1 MAPFGTAASAVVN
14 CNHFHSLLCVHV
26 LTVLFLSRSRC
37 CRQTGSIAAHL
48 RCTVFPQEGRLPPFL
63 ARSPQLC
70 LRRCLTDWIATLG
83 QQLHLGSITRHLAV
97 LMLDLFME
105 RHDVPPTQLLATAL
119 SCLVIACKFEECEEH
134 IPRRKTLAEVLN
146 VCLPGV
152 SVEHLLGRDVM
163 LQTEMQVLAGLS
175 WALFLPTAAHFSD
188 YFLTL
193 ALHEVSFPSHQGRD
207 KQLHLRRYTSYFLE
221 LSLQDHRHL
230 NFPPSL
236 VAAACVSAAR
246 MCVRL
251 PPTWPEPTRVIAM
264 PIRRGKSSCWNPPS
278 QRSLPYHVVNAQM
291 SETSEDE

>member
-207 KQLHLRRYTSYFLE
+207 KQLHLRRSPSSQLPAIIGCSSLCFCCEDVRAPTTHMAGAYKSDRDANKKRKEQLLE
-221 LSLQDHRHL
+221 PSQPEVFTLS
-230 NFPPSL
+230 
-236 VAAACVSAAR
+236 
-246 MCVRL
+246 
-251 PPTWPEPTRVIAM
+251 
-264 PIRRGKSSCWNPPS
+264 RGKCTN
-278 QRSLPYHVVNAQM
+278 
-291 SETSEDE
+291 E